1 MQPSRANN
9 SIRTQ
14 NSLLAW
20 LVTLSAGLLFFY
32 EFIQLN
38 AMNSLSGSL
47 IKNFHLSAVALGDLS
62 AMYFIA
68 NASLVFIAGNI
79 LDRFSPRRVTL
90 AATLLCVAGT
100 IGFALSQSLL
110 MLEVSRFIVGTG
122 GAFCFLCGMRVAS
135 RWFTPNRL
143 GAVTGV
149 LVTMAMLGG
158 MVAQTPLT
166 LLIEHF
172 GWRHALL
179 LDGVLGILI
188 FIFMFFIISDSP
200 EHKIIQPHQ
209 RTQKKIL
216 PHIMAA
222 ISKKQNWLSAT
233 YSSCLNLPIFILG
246 ALWGDSYLQHVHGL
260 GSNVAASIC
269 GMLFFGSIIGSPVIG
284 ALSDLIGQRKLPMII
299 GAILSSAAV
308 ILLIQVS
315 GQHIILLGLAFFFL
329 GFISSTQV
337 LSYSL
342 VNESNSGEVTGTA
355 VSLISMMILAGGATF
370 QPYFGHL
377 MDTMKNHHTQLYAY
391 QHAIWLLPVMMGIGL
406 LCSIFLKE
414 TYAKR
419 L

>member
-1 MQPSRANN
+1 MSNTCDNN
-9 SIRTQ
+9 STRRE
-14 NSLLAW
+14 NSWLAW
-20 LVTLSAGLLFFY
+20 LITLSAGLLFFY

-47 IKNFHLSAVALGDLS
+47 IKNFHLSAVTLGDLS

-90 AATLLCVAGT
+90 AATLLCVIGT
-100 IGFALSQSLL
+100 IGFALSQSLM

-143 GAVTGV
+143 GAVTGI

-179 LDGVLGILI
+179 LDAALGIII
-188 FIFMFFIISDSP
+188 FTFMFCTISDSP
-200 EHKIIQPHQ
+200 EYKIIQPHQ

-216 PHIMAA
+216 PHILTA

-233 YSSCLNLPIFILG
+233 YCSCINLPIFILG
-246 ALWGDSYLQHVHGL
+246 ALWGVSYLQQVHGL
-260 GSNVAASIC
+260 SADISASIC
-269 GMLFFGSIIGSPVIG
+269 GMLFFGSIVGSPIIG
-284 ALSDLIGQRKLPMII
+284 AFSDHIGRRRSPMII
-299 GAILSSAAV
+299 GAILSAAAV

-315 GQHIILLGLAFFFL
+315 GQHTILLGLAFFAL

-355 VSLISMMILAGGATF
+355 VSLISMVTLAGGATF

-377 MDTMKNHHTQLYAY
+377 MEAMKSQHTQLYAY
-391 QHAIWLLPVMMGIGL
+391 QHAIWLLPVIMGVGF
-406 LCSIFLKE
+406 LCSLLLKE

-419 L
+419 K